1 MILVYMVT
9 VVQLVRMS
17 DCGSEGRRF
26 DPDQSPQKILEGY
39 PSGEGGDLLS
49 H

>member
-1 MILVYMVT
+1 MWVQIPKVILVYMVT

-26 DPDQSPQKILEGY
+26 DPDQSPKNINIDEK
-39 PSGEGGDLLS
+39 
-49 H
+49 

>member
-1 MILVYMVT
+1 MWVQIPKVILVYMVT

-26 DPDQSPQKILEGY
+26 DPDQSPKNIGRI
-39 PSGEGGDLLS
+39 PKW
-49 H
+49 